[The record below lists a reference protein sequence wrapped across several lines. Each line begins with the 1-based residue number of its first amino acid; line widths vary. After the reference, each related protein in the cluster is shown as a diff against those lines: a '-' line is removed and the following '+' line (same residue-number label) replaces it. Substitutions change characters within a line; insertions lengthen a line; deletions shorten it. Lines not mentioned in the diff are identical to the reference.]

1 MTIYGYVAGAAWI
14 FFSAAT
20 LLRFAHVLQAERYHT
35 NAYLKWGLE
44 GGGLN
49 TFVRNRHYA
58 ALHAAVFCF
67 LFLMLSGALIPAS
80 FSLLALAV
88 IAVFWGAA
96 NIRADKGQ
104 KKPLVITARIKR
116 LFAATILI
124 EAALLAI
131 TLPHGEVFIIAIL
144 VLFGYAQLFM
154 LALGNIASTPIE
166 KALQEGFKKQARLK
180 LRGKQVVAITGSY
193 GKTGTKEAVAHLL
206 ETKYPLIKTPG
217 SFNTP
222 MGLCKVINEKMET
235 HHEMFV
241 TEMGATRPGDIKE
254 LCELVRPTVGI
265 ITSIGVAHMETF
277 GSPDA
282 VALTKFELADA
293 LPPDGVLFY
302 DADYELA
309 RKHAKGR
316 PQKKITYGLE
326 QGADYMP
333 LNLRCGREGS
343 LFDIKT
349 PRGTIEGVNIKLLGK
364 LHALNVTA
372 AFAVGLHFGID
383 PERLKHGAR
392 TLDQVEAR
400 LQLIQNPGGYLI
412 INDGFN
418 SNPVGAATAAETLG
432 YFAGFKKIMATPG
445 IVDLGGEHEK
455 VNFAFGK
462 AAAPYCDIVLL
473 INQRRTKP
481 IADGL
486 LAAGFDENN
495 ILPFTSLADAR
506 GWLAQHA
513 DANSVVLFE
522 NDLPDHMEQF

>member
-1 MTIYGYVAGAAWI
+1 MTFFGFAAGAAWI
-14 FFSAAT
+14 LFSAAAM
-20 LLRFAHVLQAERYHT
+20 LRFAHVLQAERYHT
-35 NAYLKWGLE
+35 VAYAKWVLE
-44 GGGLN
+44 GGGLK
-49 TFVRNRHYA
+49 TFTGNRHGFGMHLAAFGFLLLLLSSLMPRNYA
-58 ALHAAVFCF
+58 EFAL
-67 LFLMLSGALIPAS
+67 ALIA
-80 FSLLALAV
+80 
-88 IAVFWGAA
+88 IAWAA
-96 NIRADKGQ
+96 TSIRADKGR

-116 LFAATILI
+116 LFFVTLII
-124 EAALLAI
+124 EAAIIVIAF
-131 TLPHGEVFIIAIL
+131 PCGEAVTIGTL
-144 VLFGYAQLFM
+144 VLLGYMQPFM
-154 LALGNIASTPIE
+154 LAMGNIASAPIE
-166 KALQEGFKKQARLK
+166 KALQEGFKKQARQK

-206 ETKYPLIKTPG
+206 ETKYPLVKTPG

-265 ITSIGVAHMETF
+265 ITSIGVAHLETF
-277 GSPDA
+277 GTADT
-282 VALTKFELADA
+282 VARTKFELADA
-293 LPPDGVLFY
+293 LPPDGTLIY
-302 DADYELA
+302 NADYELA
-309 RKHAKGR
+309 RKYAEGR
-316 PQKKITYGLE
+316 PQTKITYGLDYS
-326 QGADYMP
+326 ADYMP

-343 LFDIKT
+343 VFDIKT
-349 PRGTIEGVNIKLLGK
+349 PRGTIEGVKIQLLGK

-372 AFAVGLHFGID
+372 AFAVGRHFGID
-383 PERLKHGAR
+383 PERLRHAAG
-392 TLDQVEAR
+392 TLAQVEAR

-432 YFAGFKKIMATPG
+432 YFAGFKKIMVTPG

-462 AAAPYCDIVLL
+462 SAAPFCDAVLL
-473 INQRRTKP
+473 INERRTKP

-486 LAAGFDENN
+486 MAAGFDRAN
-495 ILPFTSLADAR
+495 IHAFASLAAAR
-506 GWLAQHA
+506 TWLATTA
-513 DANSVVLFE
+513 DEKCVVLFE

>member
-1 MTIYGYVAGAAWI
+1 MTLSGYAAEAAWV
-14 FFSAAT
+14 FFSVAAA
-20 LLRFAHVLQAERYHT
+20 LRFAHVLQAERYHT
-35 NAYLKWGLE
+35 SAYVKWILE
-44 GGGLN
+44 GGGLH
-49 TFVRNRHYA
+49 TFTRNRHGMGLHLTVFGLLLLLLSPLMPRSYA
-58 ALHAAVFCF
+58 E
-67 LFLMLSGALIPAS
+67 
-80 FSLLALAV
+80 LALAL
-88 IAVFWGAA
+88 IAIAWAA
-96 NIRADKGQ
+96 TSIRADKGQ

-116 LFAATILI
+116 LFSVTLII
-124 EAALLAI
+124 EAAILSATI
-131 TLPHGEVFIIAIL
+131 PHGEALTVSIL
-144 VLFGYAQLFM
+144 VLLGYAQPFM
-154 LALGNIASTPIE
+154 LALGNIASAPIE
-166 KALQEGFKKQARLK
+166 KALQEGFKNQARQK

-277 GSPDA
+277 GNTEA
-282 VALTKFELADA
+282 VARTKFELADA
-293 LPPDGVLFY
+293 LPPDGILIY
-302 DADYELA
+302 NADYALA
-309 RKHAKGR
+309 RTHAGGR
-316 PQKKITYGLE
+316 PQNTITYGLE

-343 LFDIKT
+343 VFDIKT
-349 PRGTIEGVNIKLLGK
+349 PNGTIEGVKIQLLGK

-372 AFAVGLHFGID
+372 AFAVGRHFGID
-383 PERLKHGAR
+383 PERLKYGAS
-392 TLDQVEAR
+392 TLAQVEAR

-418 SNPVGAATAAETLG
+418 SNPIGAATAAETLG
-432 YFAGFKKIMATPG
+432 YFTGFKKIMVTPG

-462 AAAPYCDIVLL
+462 AAAPFCDAVLL
-473 INQRRTKP
+473 INERRTKP
-481 IADGL
+481 ISDGL
-486 LAAGFDENN
+486 LSAGFDENN
-495 ILPFTSLADAR
+495 ILHFPSLAAAR
-506 GWLAQHA
+506 GWLAQNT

>member
-1 MTIYGYVAGAAWI
+1 MTIYGYAAGAAWI
-14 FFSAAT
+14 FFSMAA
-20 LLRFAHVLQAERYHT
+20 LLRFTHVLQAERYHT
-35 NAYLKWGLE
+35 SAYVKWVLA
-44 GGGLN
+44 GGGVK
-49 TFVRNRHYA
+49 TFFRNRYDA
-58 ALHAAVFCF
+58 ALHLAAFGF
-67 LFLMLSGALIPAS
+67 LFLLFG
-80 FSLLALAV
+80 SLMPRNLAELALAT
-88 IAVFWGAA
+88 IAIIWAAA
-96 NIRADKGQ
+96 NIRANKSQ
-104 KKPLVITARIKR
+104 KKPLVITARVKR
-116 LFAATILI
+116 LFSVTWLIVAAVLVI
-124 EAALLAI
+124 AF
-131 TLPHGEVFIIAIL
+131 PHGEAPVIATL
-144 VLFGYAQLFM
+144 VLLGYAQPFM

-166 KALQEGFKKQARLK
+166 KALQEGFKNQARQK

-241 TEMGATRPGDIKE
+241 TEMGATRQGDIKE

-277 GSPDA
+277 GNADA
-282 VALTKFELADA
+282 VARTKFELADA
-293 LPPDGVLFY
+293 LPPDGLLIY
-302 DADYELA
+302 NADYELA
-309 RKHAKGR
+309 RKYAEGR

-326 QGADYMP
+326 PGADYMP

-343 LFDIKT
+343 IFDIKT
-349 PRGTIEGVNIKLLGK
+349 PQGTIEGVKIQLLGK

-372 AFAVGLHFGID
+372 AFAVGRHFGID
-383 PERLKHGAR
+383 PERLKYGASS
-392 TLDQVEAR
+392 LGQVEAR

-418 SNPVGAATAAETLG
+418 SNPIGAATAAETLG
-432 YFAGFKKIMATPG
+432 YFTGFKKIMVTPG

-462 AAAPYCDIVLL
+462 AAAPFCDMVLL
-473 INQRRTKP
+473 INERRTKP

-486 LAAGFDENN
+486 LSTGFDENN
-495 ILPFTSLADAR
+495 ILHFASLAAAR
-506 GWLAQHA
+506 GWLA
-513 DANSVVLFE
+513 ANANAQSVVLFE